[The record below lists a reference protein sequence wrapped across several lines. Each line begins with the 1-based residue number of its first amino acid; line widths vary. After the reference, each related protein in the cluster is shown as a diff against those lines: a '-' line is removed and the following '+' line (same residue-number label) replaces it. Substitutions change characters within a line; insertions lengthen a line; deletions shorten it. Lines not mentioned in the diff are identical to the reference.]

1 MITLYAVYFSKTL
14 RGKNILIGYRNDL
27 YEAIEFG
34 ANAPGA
40 GYFLV
45 QDVTTEEYI
54 DLNNL

>member
-1 MITLYAVYFSKTL
+1 MKYAIYFSKTL
-14 RGKNILIGYRNDL
+14 RGKNTLLGFRNDL

-40 GYFLV
+40 GYFSI
-45 QDVTTEEYI
+45 EEVETGKMI